1 MPNLRLGCF
10 LLQSILWES
19 SAWGGGCER
28 ERQGGIL
35 KQKVKIRVVFLK
47 VWLTQGPTSTS

>member
-1 MPNLRLGCF
+1 MDQLRV
-10 LLQSILWES
+10 E
-19 SAWGGGCER
+19 GCER

-47 VWLTQGPTSTS
+47 VWLTQGPKSTS